1 MKPGLGPQV
10 AQPKIKDEEKQQ
22 LEWDNKS
29 SETSSTDYV
38 SILSEEAN
46 KPVGK
51 KSTLKEAESTG
62 IDMENNVYL
71 QVNIQVFRL

>member
-1 MKPGLGPQV
+1 MKPGLGTQA
-10 AQPKIKDEEKQQ
+10 AQPKIKEEEKHQ

-29 SETSSTDYV
+29 AETSSTDYV

-71 QVNIQVFRL
+71 QVYTSF

>member
-1 MKPGLGPQV
+1 MKPGLGPQA
-10 AQPKIKDEEKQQ
+10 AQPKIKDEQ

-29 SETSSTDYV
+29 AETSSTDYV

>member
-1 MKPGLGPQV
+1 MKPGLGPQTS
-10 AQPKIKDEEKQQ
+10 QPKIKEEEKQQ

-29 SETSSTDYV
+29 AETSSTDYV

-71 QVNIQVFRL
+71 QVNSSF